1 MLAIFCEYFACDEF
15 KQSLYILLL
24 LSTLDQKISQ
34 VYFFKA
40 LYNDWYS
47 VEKCYAVRDCS
58 AAWFHTIVVFVV
70 VVAVVVVVV
79 AVVVVVDHPLAT
91 GFKESCST
99 AI

>member
-1 MLAIFCEYFACDEF
+1 MLAIFCEYFVFDEF

-24 LSTLDQKISQ
+24 LNTLDQTISQ

-40 LYNDWYS
+40 LYNDWHS
-47 VEKCYAVRDCS
+47 VEKCYAVRDCNAVWS
-58 AAWFHTIVVFVV
+58 HTIVVFVV
-70 VVAVVVVVV
+70 VVVVVVVN
-79 AVVVVVDHPLAT
+79 HPLAA

>member
-1 MLAIFCEYFACDEF
+1 MNILRAMNLNRAC
-15 KQSLYILLL
+15 ILLL

-40 LYNDWYS
+40 LYNDWHS

-58 AAWFHTIVVFVV
+58 AAWSHTIVVVV
-70 VVAVVVVVV
+70 VVVVVV
-79 AVVVVVDHPLAT
+79 AVVVDHPLAA